1 MADPNS
7 ETRPAA
13 GAGTSKRTRL
23 LKNALAAGV
32 LVVCAAG
39 WLFIQNSGNS
49 PSVTTQSPQR
59 VPVPTD
65 TSKRSEPGPAVQDAT
80 SDRATRTDDA
90 VTADAIQ
97 TDPTSEVETATVTSP
112 DQTDGTTV
120 ANVARTKDT
129 NKTVPD
135 SATRADQTDATVA
148 DSAARPDRT
157 DETEGTATEIARQ
170 NDGGKSNS
178 NRADSDVSSSQAESA
193 TVIPEEVI
201 SPPSFDVVT
210 VTPSGEAVIAGRAE
224 PGAIVIIRD
233 GNKELGRVTA
243 DSRGEWVFVPDVLL
257 EEGVAELS
265 LTTTTAEGVEV
276 DSGKILALANLGED
290 MKPLAVLMSREGNGV
305 TKLLQG
311 PELIDGLVAPGGLSL
326 DILNYD
332 SEGQVDFSG
341 KGQPNSQISAY
352 VDNQLV
358 GITIVMPDGT
368 WQLIP
373 TEELASGLHTLRID
387 QINIS
392 GEVISRLETPFSM
405 ATFER
410 PSAGEGLVIV
420 QPGNSLWRI
429 ARRLYGQ
436 GIRYTMIFGANED
449 QIRDPALIYPGQIF
463 IVPEEG

>member
-1 MADPNS
+1 MDSNS
-7 ETRPAA
+7 EIGSPA

-23 LKNALAAGV
+23 IKNALAAGV
-32 LVVCAAG
+32 LVACAAG

-65 TSKRSEPGPAVQDAT
+65 TSKRSDPGPAVQDTT
-80 SDRATRTDDA
+80 SDRATRTDGA
-90 VTADAIQ
+90 VTADAIR
-97 TDPTSEVETATVTSP
+97 TDPTSEMETATVTSP
-112 DQTDGTTV
+112 DQTDETTV

-129 NKTVPD
+129 NKTVTD
-135 SATRADQTDATVA
+135 SAARADQTDEAVTNSTA
-148 DSAARPDRT
+148 QPDRT
-157 DETEGTATEIARQ
+157 DETESAGTEIARQ
-170 NDGGKSNS
+170 SDAVKPNS
-178 NRADSDVSSSQAESA
+178 NRAESDVSSAQVENA
-193 TVIPEEVI
+193 VVVPKEV

-224 PGAIVIIRD
+224 PGAVVIIRD

-257 EEGVAELS
+257 EEDVTELS

-276 DSGKILALANLGED
+276 DSGKILALASLGED
-290 MKPLAVLMSREGNGV
+290 MKPLAVLMSREGNGI

-332 SEGQVDFSG
+332 SKGQVDFSG

-373 TEELASGLHTLRID
+373 TEELTSGLHTLRID

-410 PSAGEGLVIV
+410 PNAGEGLVIV

-436 GIRYTMIFGANED
+436 GIRYTMIFGANQD

>member
-1 MADPNS
+1 M
-7 ETRPAA
+7 T
-13 GAGTSKRTRL
+13 
-23 LKNALAAGV
+23 
-32 LVVCAAG
+32 
-39 WLFIQNSGNS
+39 
-49 PSVTTQSPQR
+49 
-59 VPVPTD
+59 
-65 TSKRSEPGPAVQDAT
+65 
-80 SDRATRTDDA
+80 
-90 VTADAIQ
+90 
-97 TDPTSEVETATVTSP
+97 
-112 DQTDGTTV
+112 
-120 ANVARTKDT
+120 
-129 NKTVPD
+129 D
-135 SATRADQTDATVA
+135 SATRADQTDATVT

-170 NDGGKSNS
+170 NDGGKANS

-193 TVIPEEVI
+193 TVIPEEVV

-257 EEGVAELS
+257 EEDVTELS
-265 LTTTTAEGVEV
+265 LTTTTGEGVEV
-276 DSGKILALANLGED
+276 DSGKILALASLGED
-290 MKPLAVLMSREGNGV
+290 MKPIAVLMSREGNGI

-332 SEGQVDFSG
+332 SKGQVDFSG

-436 GIRYTMIFGANED
+436 GIRYTMIFGANQD

-463 IVPEEG
+463 ILPEEG

>member
-1 MADPNS
+1 
-7 ETRPAA
+7 
-13 GAGTSKRTRL
+13 
-23 LKNALAAGV
+23 
-32 LVVCAAG
+32 
-39 WLFIQNSGNS
+39 
-49 PSVTTQSPQR
+49 
-59 VPVPTD
+59 

-265 LTTTTAEGVEV
+265 LTTTTAEG
-276 DSGKILALANLGED
+276 
-290 MKPLAVLMSREGNGV
+290 
-305 TKLLQG
+305 
-311 PELIDGLVAPGGLSL
+311 
-326 DILNYD
+326 
-332 SEGQVDFSG
+332 
-341 KGQPNSQISAY
+341 
-352 VDNQLV
+352 
-358 GITIVMPDGT
+358 
-368 WQLIP
+368 
-373 TEELASGLHTLRID
+373 
-387 QINIS
+387 
-392 GEVISRLETPFSM
+392 
-405 ATFER
+405 
-410 PSAGEGLVIV
+410 
-420 QPGNSLWRI
+420 
-429 ARRLYGQ
+429 
-436 GIRYTMIFGANED
+436 
-449 QIRDPALIYPGQIF
+449 
-463 IVPEEG
+463 

>member
-1 MADPNS
+1 MVDPNS

-23 LKNALAAGV
+23 IKNALAAGV

-39 WLFIQNSGNS
+39 WLFIQNSDNS
-49 PSVTTQSPQR
+49 PTVATQSSQR

-65 TSKRSEPGPAVQDAT
+65 TSKRSEPGPATQDAT

-90 VTADAIQ
+90 VTADAIR

-112 DQTDGTTV
+112 DQTDETTV

-129 NKTVPD
+129 NKTVTD
-135 SATRADQTDATVA
+135 SATRADQTDATVT

-170 NDGGKSNS
+170 NDGGKANS
-178 NRADSDVSSSQAESA
+178 NPAKSDVSSSQAESA
-193 TVIPEEVI
+193 TVIPEEVV

-257 EEGVAELS
+257 EEGVTELS

-276 DSGKILALANLGED
+276 DSGKILALASLGED
-290 MKPLAVLMSREGNGV
+290 MKPLAVLMSREGNGI

-368 WQLIP
+368 WQLVP
-373 TEELASGLHTLRID
+373 TEELTSGLHTLRID

-436 GIRYTMIFGANED
+436 GIRYTMIFGANQD